1 MPKGY
6 NGVIL
11 RIDLSSGKTE
21 ELKFDDDF
29 YRIYMGG
36 GAIGAYFLLKEES
49 GIPDA
54 FSENNILT
62 IAPSIVTGCAV
73 SGVSRCSAI
82 AISPLTGA
90 VGEGQA
96 GGSIG
101 PAIKK
106 AGYDALVISGR
117 AEKSS
122 YLFVSNDIVE
132 LRDAADLS
140 GKTVGDVYDKLNE
153 EIGSKNLSI
162 IQCGPAGEKKVR
174 FASLMVDRNDV
185 VGRTG
190 LGAVMGDKNLRA
202 VAVKGE
208 SKVEAADPE
217 GIKMLKSIAKKNLET
232 AGFPGIL
239 KRSGT
244 PGVVAI
250 QANGGNL
257 ATHNF
262 SQGFHEDNE
271 KLDASSYEKE
281 LGAGKST
288 CFGCVIACRKRVA
301 AKAPY
306 EFSNKL
312 GGPEFETL
320 SLLGSNLDIF
330 NAAAVCK
337 ANDMCNQYGL
347 DTITMGNIAAFYLE
361 SLEKGMVPKEYLDEE
376 TTGFGSPE
384 TLFHLIDLVG
394 ERKGDIGDLLA
405 EGFAPAIE
413 KFGSKTS
420 EFAIQVKGQGF
431 PAHMPQVKP
440 SQAIMYAVSP
450 TGAEHM
456 TSEHDWFLNGGG
468 EDVKGLGITGKGGAG
483 STTPAKIQMTVYSQY
498 YYCLMD
504 TLTLCMFVWGP
515 GSLFSYRNL
524 EELVTSMTGWT
535 CTLWELMKVGERKV
549 NMMRVINQRLGF
561 SKKDDTLPERMFQ
574 PLSEGRSKGKHVDRE
589 RFPSMLEEYY
599 ALMGWDLE
607 TGNPSK
613 GKLME
618 LGLEWLI

>member
-1 MPKGY
+1 
-6 NGVIL
+6 
-11 RIDLSSGKTE
+11 
-21 ELKFDDDF
+21 
-29 YRIYMGG
+29 GG

-49 GIPDA
+49 GIPKA
-54 FSENNILT
+54 FGENNILT

-73 SGVSRCSAI
+73 SGVSRCSAV

-106 AGYDALVISGR
+106 AGYDAIVITGR
-117 AEKSS
+117 AKKLS
-122 YLFVSNDIVE
+122 YLFVSNDTVE
-132 LRDAADLS
+132 VRDAIGLC
-140 GKTVGDVYDKLNE
+140 GKSVGDVYDALNE
-153 EIGSKNLSI
+153 QLGGKNLSI

-208 SKVEAADPE
+208 SKVDMADPE
-217 GIKMLKSIAKKNLET
+217 GINALKSTAKKNLET

-244 PGVVAI
+244 AGVVAI
-250 QANGGNL
+250 QASGGNL

-262 SQGFHEDNE
+262 SEGHHQDNK
-271 KLDASSYEKE
+271 KLDASSFEEE

-288 CFGCVIACRKRVA
+288 CFGCIVSCRKRVA
-301 AKAPY
+301 ADAPY
-306 EFSNKL
+306 KFTNKL
-312 GGPEFETL
+312 GAPEFETL

-330 NAAAVCK
+330 DAAAVCK

-347 DTITMGNIAAFYLE
+347 DTITMGNLAAYYLE
-361 SLEKGMVPKEYLDEE
+361 TLDKGLVPKEFIDENVK
-376 TTGFGSPE
+376 GFGSPE
-384 TLFHLIDLVG
+384 TLFHLIDQVG
-394 ERKGDIGDLLA
+394 CRDGVGDLLA
-405 EGFAPAIE
+405 EGFAAVIE
-413 KFGSKTS
+413 KFGSETS
-420 EFAIQVKGQGF
+420 EFAIHVKGQGF

-456 TSEHDWFLNGGG
+456 TSEHDWFLGGGG
-468 EDVKGLGITGKGGAG
+468 EDGKGLGITGKGDAG
-483 STTPAKIQMTVYSQY
+483 STTLSKVQMTVYSQY
-498 YYCLMD
+498 FYCMLD

-515 GSLFSYRNL
+515 GNLFSYRDL
-524 EELVTSMTGWT
+524 EDLVNSMTGWK

-561 SKKDDTLPERMFQ
+561 SRKDDTLPERMFK
-574 PLSEGRSKGKHVDRE
+574 PLSAGPSKGKHVDRE
-589 RFPSMLEEYY
+589 RFPSMLDEYY
-599 ALMGWDLE
+599 ALMGWDIGS
-607 TGNPSK
+607 GNPSK

-618 LGLEWLI
+618 LGLDWLI